1 MRRFIA
7 LLLLC
12 LLPFQAVL
20 AASVDAMQHA
30 DGGHHHHDNAPHSH
44 EVAAEAAPDIVAMD
58 ESSARAHGECG
69 ACHFFHSPAMI
80 EARVDFDRV
89 AGATSIDPNSR
100 DQHHR
105 SAVSERPE
113 RPNWSRLV

>member
-12 LLPFQAVL
+12 LLPFQFVL
-20 AASVDAMQHA
+20 AASVDAVQHA
-30 DGGHHHHDNAPHSH
+30 DGGHHHDNAPHSH
-44 EVAAEAAPDIVAMD
+44 DLAAEAPANTAGMD

-69 ACHFFHSPAMI
+69 ACHFFHSLAML
-80 EARVDFDRV
+80 ESCAKFQRASGAASV
-89 AGATSIDPNSR
+89 APNGR
-100 DQHHR
+100 DDHHR

-113 RPNWSRLV
+113 RANWSTLV